1 MRQEATKLKAE
12 VEENFDDIQKSVNSV
27 KNNLSKKKSYKSQIT
42 DLNTY
47 LFHEGKNYTSY
58 AFMGSHQVTEKRKKG
73 IRFTTWAPNAIN
85 VYVSGDFCNF
95 AIEDEYKMEKITER
109 GIWSILLKV

>member
-42 DLNTY
+42 DY
-47 LFHEGKNYTSY
+47 
-58 AFMGSHQVTEKRKKG
+58 FMK
-73 IRFTTWAPNAIN
+73 
-85 VYVSGDFCNF
+85 
-95 AIEDEYKMEKITER
+95 EKIIQVMHLWVR
-109 GIWSILLKV
+109 IR

>member
-42 DLNTY
+42 D
-47 LFHEGKNYTSY
+47 
-58 AFMGSHQVTEKRKKG
+58 FMK
-73 IRFTTWAPNAIN
+73 
-85 VYVSGDFCNF
+85 
-95 AIEDEYKMEKITER
+95 EKIIQVMHLWVR
-109 GIWSILLKV
+109 IR